1 MNQHGIGKSE
11 EKEMQLSTLESTANN
26 VNQGAPQP
34 NPNVLLL
41 LYDGAIRFVRLA
53 REQIEAGNTSAKEVS
68 LSKAYAIISEFIN
81 SLDREQAPELCE
93 NLTRIYEFMLTKLT
107 EANTNMD
114 TEPLDLVLRY
124 LTDMRTTWSEAIEQT
139 TA

>member
-1 MNQHGIGKSE
+1 
-11 EKEMQLSTLESTANN
+11 MQLSTFEKPTNTFN
-26 VNQGAPQP
+26 RGTPQ
-34 NPNVLLL
+34 PNVLLL
-41 LYDGAIRFVRLA
+41 LYDGAIRFVKLA

-68 LSKAYAIISEFIN
+68 LSKVYAIISEFIN

-93 NLTRIYEFMLTKLT
+93 NLTQIYEFMLTKLT

-114 TEPLDLVLRY
+114 TEPLDIVLRY
-124 LTDMRTTWSEAIEQT
+124 LTDMRHTWSEAIEQT

>member
-1 MNQHGIGKSE
+1 
-11 EKEMQLSTLESTANN
+11 MQLSTFESSTDKFNRGT
-26 VNQGAPQP
+26 QQS
-34 NPNVLLL
+34 NVLLL
-41 LYDGAIRFVRLA
+41 LYDGAIRFVKLA
-53 REQIEAGNTSAKEVS
+53 KEQIDTGNTSAKEVS

-93 NLTRIYEFMLTKLT
+93 NLTQIYEFMLTKLT

-114 TEPLDLVLRY
+114 TKPLDLVLRY
-124 LTDMRTTWSEAIEQT
+124 LTDMRHTWSEAIEQT